1 MLNPGERA
9 LTLSVDEI
17 SGLAGALKPNDRVDI
32 LGIFEIGGKSIT
44 KILMQNVTIL
54 MVGSNL
60 THNENK
66 EESEINLAKS
76 LLQGAYSSITVAIT
90 PEEAE
95 ILAFAQERGKLIL
108 VLRGQTDLNVNENLP
123 AISMDSILKVEKELT
138 VRRKERQE
146 GGKTEIIR
154 GGVIEPVPK

>member
-17 SGLAGALKPNDRVDI
+17 SGIAGALKPNDRVDI
-32 LGIFEIGGKSIT
+32 LGIFDIGGKNIT

-60 THNENK
+60 TRNENK
-66 EESEINLAKS
+66 EELEINLAKS
-76 LLQGAYSSITVAIT
+76 LLQGAYSSITVAVT

-95 ILAFAQERGKLIL
+95 ILAFAQEMGKLIFT
-108 VLRGQTDLNVNENLP
+108 LRGPTDLNVNESLP
-123 AISMDSILKVEKELT
+123 TVSMDSIMKVEKELT
-138 VRRKERQE
+138 VKRKERQE
-146 GGKTEIIR
+146 GGRTEIIK
-154 GGVIEPVPK
+154 GGVVE